1 MDDKITIELD
11 DAALDAL
18 NRLAR
23 AHGRSIDEEARA
35 IVTDRVVVRAPMIPA
50 DAVRRAREIRAMTPK
65 GVVQTDSVAL
75 IREDRD
81 R

>member
-11 DAALDAL
+11 EAALDAL
-18 NRLAR
+18 SRLAQ
-23 AHGRSIDEEARA
+23 AHGRSIDEEARV
-35 IVTDRVVVRAPMIPA
+35 IVTERVFVRAPMSSEE
-50 DAVRRAREIRAMTPK
+50 AVRRAREIRAMTPE
-65 GVVQTDSVAL
+65 GVIQTDSVAL

>member
-18 NRLAR
+18 SRLAQ

-35 IVTDRVVVRAPMIPA
+35 IVADRVAANARMNPA
-50 DAVRRAREIRAMTPK
+50 EAIRRAREIRAMTPK
-65 GVVQTDSVAL
+65 GAVQTDSVAL

>member
-18 NRLAR
+18 SRLAQ

-35 IVTDRVVVRAPMIPA
+35 IVTDRVAVRTPMSPA
-50 DAVRRAREIRAMTPK
+50 DAVRRAREIRAMTPQ
-65 GVVQTDSVAL
+65 GAVQTDSVAL

>member
-1 MDDKITIELD
+1 MDEKITIELD
-11 DAALDAL
+11 EAALDAL
-18 NRLAR
+18 SRLAQ
-23 AHGRSIDEEARA
+23 AHGRSIDEEARV
-35 IVTDRVVVRAPMIPA
+35 IVTERVVVRAPMSA
-50 DAVRRAREIRAMTPK
+50 DEAVRRAREIRAMTPP

>member
-1 MDDKITIELD
+1 MDEKITIELD
-11 DAALDAL
+11 EAALEEL
-18 NRLAR
+18 RRLAVT
-23 AHGRSIDEEARA
+23 HGRSIDEEAQA
-35 IVTDRVVVRAPMIPA
+35 IVAERVGHRPKSSPEDSI
-50 DAVRRAREIRAMTPK
+50 RRAREIRAMTPK